1 MSARR
6 RSPSTSLSSATS
18 AESGAELRHPLPV
31 PGPSAGAWG
40 GWRGRAGSPS
50 MAGLMSMPIQQW
62 PSRDLYEVLG
72 VPATATAAQIKTAY
86 YEQSFR
92 YHPDR
97 NAGSAAA
104 AARFA
109 AVSEAYRVLG
119 SAALRRQYDRGLLG
133 APRPPGRPPAAAAAA
148 PPRPPA
154 RPVVRTGPGPGPP
167 LFDFDA
173 FYRAHYG
180 EQLEREQLLRAR
192 REQLRLRREE
202 AAAHGFSRTLS
213 NLPGRTKPRPVAAH
227 ILVGT

>member
-1 MSARR
+1 MEPAALGRLRRLLLSAALPPPPPS
-6 RSPSTSLSSATS
+6 RSAHTGG
-18 AESGAELRHPLPV
+18 SGAPRP
-31 PGPSAGAWG
+31 
-40 GWRGRAGSPS
+40 R
-50 MAGLMSMPIQQW
+50 
-62 PSRDLYEVLG
+62 RDLYEVLG
-72 VPATATAAQIKTAY
+72 VPRTATAAQIKTAY

-119 SAALRRQYDRGLLG
+119 SAALRRKYDRGLLSAEELRD
-133 APRPPGRPPAAAAAA
+133 APRPAGRPPDASAA
-148 PPRPPA
+148 PPPPRAPAA
-154 RPVVRTGPGPGPP
+154 RPGPVPTP
-167 LFDFDA
+167 FNFDA

-202 AAAHGFSRTLS
+202 AAEQGRVRALS
-213 NLPGRTKPRPVAAH
+213 NLSLGLIFFMGIAIIYGLK
-227 ILVGT
+227 

>member
-1 MSARR
+1 MPPVTSLPRAAAPRRAQDGGGRWRCRGVMERAALGRLRRLLPGPPRR
-6 RSPSTSLSSATS
+6 RAGGGGG
-18 AESGAELRHPLPV
+18 GA
-31 PGPSAGAWG
+31 A
-40 GWRGRAGSPS
+40 RAR
-50 MAGLMSMPIQQW
+50 
-62 PSRDLYEVLG
+62 RDLYEVLG

-213 NLPGRTKPRPVAAH
+213 NLAIGLFLLLGFALLHGLK
-227 ILVGT
+227 

>member
-1 MSARR
+1 RR
-6 RSPSTSLSSATS
+6 
-18 AESGAELRHPLPV
+18 
-31 PGPSAGAWG
+31 
-40 GWRGRAGSPS
+40 
-50 MAGLMSMPIQQW
+50 
-62 PSRDLYEVLG
+62 DFYEVLG
-72 VPATATAAQIKTAY
+72 VAPTATAAQIKTAY

-119 SAALRRQYDRGLLG
+119 SAALRRKYDRGLLSEQELIHG
-133 APRPPGRPPAAAAAA
+133 PRPASRPPDPAAASPPPPHRA
-148 PPRPPA
+148 PLAQP
-154 RPVVRTGPGPGPP
+154 RTGPPP
-167 LFDFDA
+167 FDFDA

-202 AAAHGFSRTLS
+202 AAEQGHLRALS
-213 NLPGRTKPRPVAAH
+213 NLSAGLLF
-227 ILVGT
+227 LVGVAIIYGL

>member
-1 MSARR
+1 MERAALGRLRRLLLRLPRAPRR
-6 RSPSTSLSSATS
+6 RAGGGG
-18 AESGAELRHPLPV
+18 GAARARH
-31 PGPSAGAWG
+31 
-40 GWRGRAGSPS
+40 
-50 MAGLMSMPIQQW
+50 
-62 PSRDLYEVLG
+62 DLYEVLG

-97 NAGSAAA
+97 NAGSATA

-133 APRPPGRPPAAAAAA
+133 APRPPGRPPAAAATAA
-148 PPRPPA
+148 PARPPA
-154 RPVVRTGPGPGPP
+154 RPAARAGPGSGPP

-180 EQLEREQLLRAR
+180 EQLERERLLRAR
-192 REQLRLRREE
+192 REQMRLRREE

-213 NLPGRTKPRPVAAH
+213 NLSIGLFLLLGFVLLHGLK
-227 ILVGT
+227 

>member
-1 MSARR
+1 AR
-6 RSPSTSLSSATS
+6 
-18 AESGAELRHPLPV
+18 
-31 PGPSAGAWG
+31 
-40 GWRGRAGSPS
+40 
-50 MAGLMSMPIQQW
+50 
-62 PSRDLYEVLG
+62 RDLYELLG
-72 VPATATAAQIKTAY
+72 VPVTATAAQIKTAY

-119 SAALRRQYDRGLLG
+119 SAALRRKYDRGLLSAEDLRD
-133 APRPPGRPPAAAAAA
+133 APRPSGRPAA
-148 PPRPPA
+148 PSPPPPPPPSSRPPSA
-154 RPVVRTGPGPGPP
+154 TRRGPVPP
-167 LFDFDA
+167 PFDFDA

-202 AAAHGFSRTLS
+202 AAAQGRLRLFSDLSVGVFFFLGF
-213 NLPGRTKPRPVAAH
+213 A
-227 ILVGT
+227 I

>member
-1 MSARR
+1 MEPAALGRLRRLLLPAAPRPPLPSRSAH
-6 RSPSTSLSSATS
+6 TGG
-18 AESGAELRHPLPV
+18 SGAPRP
-31 PGPSAGAWG
+31 
-40 GWRGRAGSPS
+40 R
-50 MAGLMSMPIQQW
+50 
-62 PSRDLYEVLG
+62 RDLYEVLG
-72 VPATATAAQIKTAY
+72 VPRTATAAQIKTAY

-119 SAALRRQYDRGLLG
+119 SAALRRKYDRGLLSAEELRD
-133 APRPPGRPPAAAAAA
+133 APRPAGRPPHASAA
-148 PPRPPA
+148 PPPPRAPAA
-154 RPVVRTGPGPGPP
+154 RPGPVPP
-167 LFDFDA
+167 PFNFDA

-202 AAAHGFSRTLS
+202 AAELGRVRALS
-213 NLPGRTKPRPVAAH
+213 NLSLGLIFFMGIAIIYGLK
-227 ILVGT
+227 